1 MTPNNLKRS
10 FSGQIEIKIVNSVF
24 FWVFAQNMWDQG
36 IIKAGKVQPLD
47 TTKCQ
52 FQLFA
57 LSQMIPFA
65 SKISPKKRDKIHFLF
80 MWEFPRE
87 LGLESKRSPWRER
100 EWKERGGKLNGIQSN
115 SQGCGKA
122 LVVFSSWSKIWDN
135 LKWNQNPNFPHHWG
149 WEWSLKPWNIQCW
162 SALHHFWVSFSRLQS
177 QLEIQHFS
185 RNFPRDQK
193 HWVFLGSEGSKSQWE

>member
-10 FSGQIEIKIVNSVF
+10 FSGQIEIKIVNSF
-24 FWVFAQNMWDQG
+24 FSGFLHKIRGIRESSRLEKSNLWTPQN
-36 IIKAGKVQPLD
+36 ATSSCL
-47 TTKCQ
+47 
-52 FQLFA
+52 L
-57 LSQMIPFA
+57 
-65 SKISPKKRDKIHFLF
+65 SPKWFHLPLKYPQKRDKIHFLF
-80 MWEFPRE
+80 IWEFPRE

-100 EWKERGGKLNGIQSN
+100 ELKEKGRKLNGIQSN

-122 LVVFSSWSKIWDN
+122 PVVFSSWSKIWDN

-149 WEWSLKPWNIQCW
+149 WEWSLKPWNTQCW

-185 RNFPRDQK
+185 RNFPRDQN
-193 HWVFLGSEGSKSQWE
+193 HFFF